1 MNSKIDTL
9 TARIVAPNNRHRR
22 HEEEDDEDE
31 DALFAELEEE
41 IENDSNGQM
50 REYGLQVLKQ
60 QMKELTE
67 MKQNQH
73 GHYSEIKDEK
83 EVVRVSAREPK
94 CVVHFYHDKF
104 KRCAIMDKHLAKLA
118 PKYFNTRFF
127 RVFVENVPWLVE
139 KARHQGPSLCNML
152 RRWHL
157 KRPASRYLLHSLLL
171 LILQFRLIGFE
182 ELGNSDGFDTAV
194 LELRLAVSGV
204 IQKSSGNA
212 LNTVYANSTS
222 SSSRTLYRVKDND
235 DDVFD
240 LDE

>member
-1 MNSKIDTL
+1 MNYDNPKIASL
-9 TARIVAPNNRHRR
+9 AARIVEPNRRTRH
-22 HEEEDDEDE
+22 EEDDEDE

-41 IENDSNGQM
+41 IENDSNAEM

-60 QMKELTE
+60 QMEQLGE
-67 MKQNQH
+67 MRDNQH

-94 CVVHFYHDKF
+94 CVVHFYHTNF
-104 KRCAIMDKHLAKLA
+104 KRCEIMDKHLAKLA

-139 KARHQGPSLCNML
+139 KLGIKVLPCVICFVDGIS
-152 RRWHL
+152 
-157 KRPASRYLLHSLLL
+157 KD
-171 LILQFRLIGFE
+171 RLIGFE
-182 ELGNSDGFDTAV
+182 ELGNNDAFDTAV

-204 IQKSSGNA
+204 IQKPSGNT
-212 LNTVYANSTS
+212 LDTVYANK